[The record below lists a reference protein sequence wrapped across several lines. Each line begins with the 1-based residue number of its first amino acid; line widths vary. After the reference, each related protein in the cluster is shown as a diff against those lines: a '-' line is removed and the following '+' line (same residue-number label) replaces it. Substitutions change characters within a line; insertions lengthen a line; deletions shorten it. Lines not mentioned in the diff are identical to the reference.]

1 MKSKDDQETSA
12 TESEPR
18 PARLKKALLRA
29 LDACSAGLQRLR
41 NRIEPPLEESLR
53 DRGRHNGAPAAEAAA
68 PPRPKGLLRRTLV
81 VLLCLLIGGNV
92 GMLFSYRLLSRS
104 LDARA
109 GVIDFLQER
118 IGDWQREDARN
129 RKSLA
134 KCQEES
140 GAHWKAAHEAQR
152 QVEAGKEK
160 IDELEKRLASVK
172 PVERPVA
179 APAARTPA
187 GRPSSAATARPLKSG
202 DCTTG
207 ATNAAENLAKCLD
220 QFNR

>member
-1 MKSKDDQETSA
+1 MKSKDDQEASA
-12 TESEPR
+12 AESEPR

-29 LDACSAGLQRLR
+29 VDACSAGLQRLR

-53 DRGRHNGAPAAEAAA
+53 DHGRRNGAPEAQA
-68 PPRPKGLLRRTLV
+68 PPRPKSLLRRTLIV
-81 VLLCLLIGGNV
+81 VLCLLIGGNV
-92 GMLFSYRLLSRS
+92 GMLFSYRLLARS

-109 GVIDFLQER
+109 EVIDFLQER
-118 IGDWQREDARN
+118 IADWQREDGRN

-152 QVEAGKEK
+152 QVDADKEK

-172 PVERPVA
+172 PVERPIA
-179 APAARTPA
+179 PPAARTPSA
-187 GRPSSAATARPLKSG
+187 RTPPAATARPLKSG